1 MSMPVKLRKYWSD
14 ILRPV
19 LAGEAAPTI
28 PQAVVLRDQDVLL
41 VKRDSPALWELPGGA
56 VLAGESLEDAVRRE
70 VREETG
76 VRVEIVDLL
85 GWYDRTGF
93 RAHRSPIFVCRPL
106 QASLGSPADD
116 VVDIRY
122 FPLSDLPRAMFP
134 WYRSILGT
142 DLASAAVRPLQQ
154 RQRLGLYVVVQC
166 VWLDIRARLGLI
178 R

>member
-1 MSMPVKLRKYWSD
+1 MRLNVGKYWSD

-19 LAGEAAPTI
+19 LAGDKAPTI
-28 PQAVVLRDQDVLL
+28 PQAVVLRDQEVLL
-41 VKRDSPALWELPGGA
+41 VKRDSPALWELPGGG
-56 VLAGESLEDAVRRE
+56 VLAGETLEDAVRRE
-70 VREETG
+70 VQEETG

-106 QASLGSPADD
+106 HASLGPPTDD

-142 DLASAAVRPLQQ
+142 DLAITTARPLQR
-154 RQRLGLYVVVQC
+154 RQRLGLYVVLQC
-166 VWLDIRARLGLI
+166 IWLDMRARLGLI